1 MNFQNFLLWLLPL
14 CVVSTDPTTFEE
26 EIGVTIAQP
35 SEPESFTVIQ
45 EKIPDSLSAF
55 GIPGHMW
62 RCGSGEYVTSQ
73 VIRVIN
79 NTCPLVAVEFNHCC
93 AVHDDCY
100 SNRRGQD
107 ICDEQFCECLEYQAK
122 NNPEAGQCGLMAKL
136 ACNAVKTY
144 GQGAYENSL
153 GNSEVNPEEKWIPEE
168 IPHISRDFEKVYDVC
183 RTQTATIGSC
193 ALNSDMCYRN
203 RGVLPKQACVLNLI
217 RCLDFTR
224 NDRNPDE
231 NCDVAIDEVLWK
243 LVSTKE
249 QKPEEESGDLNI
261 LAMQGVLKNQTF
273 VKKIYFQIV
282 HATSSFSWI
291 IYFCIVFSCILCS
304 AILLIT
310 ALRNGENED
319 YGRRRHYDDVIN
331 VRVTSTSSGVDSK
344 KTSTTSEASEMSSS
358 KKSSSSKK

>member
-1 MNFQNFLLWLLPL
+1 MNLLLWLLPL
-14 CVVSTDPTTFEE
+14 CVVSTDPTT
-26 EIGVTIAQP
+26 IAQP
-35 SEPESFTVIQ
+35 SEPELPTVIQ

-62 RCGSGEYVTSQ
+62 RCGSGEYITSQ

-79 NTCPLVAVEFNHCC
+79 NTCPLAAVEFNHCC

-107 ICDEQFCECLEYQAK
+107 ICDEQFCGCLEYQAK
-122 NNPEAGQCGLMAKL
+122 NNPEAGKCGPMAKL
-136 ACNAVKTY
+136 ACNGVKTY
-144 GQGAYENSL
+144 GQAAYENSL
-153 GNSEVNPEEKWIPEE
+153 GHSEVNPEEKWIPEE
-168 IPHISRDFEKVYDVC
+168 IPHISRDFEKVYDAC
-183 RTQTATIGSC
+183 KTQTATIGSC

-203 RGVLPKQACVLNLI
+203 PSILPKQACVLNLI
-217 RCLDFTR
+217 RCLDSTR
-224 NDRNPDE
+224 QDRNPDE
-231 NCDVAIDEVLWK
+231 NCDVAIEEVLWK

-249 QKPEEESGDLNI
+249 QKPENSDGESGDLNI

-273 VKKIYFQIV
+273 VKKIYLQIV

-291 IYFCIVFSCILCS
+291 VYFCIVFSCILCS
-304 AILLIT
+304 VILLIA

-319 YGRRRHYDDVIN
+319 YGRRRRYDDDVIN

-344 KTSTTSEASEMSSS
+344 KTSTTSEASEMSKKSPSS
-358 KKSSSSKK
+358 KK